1 MPELPILLIPPVP
14 ARHQSSMNS
23 FDPYRERQCV
33 DGSAAGPGALL
44 AKRCGKR
51 GTVGVRM
58 TANYIPGALWLLRW
72 QTHTLR
78 ILLGLFDYGFLL
90 RRGALGELSQTN
102 RQIPHL
108 QRDNSFPRER
118 FVPLFH
124 LTD

>member
-1 MPELPILLIPPVP
+1 
-14 ARHQSSMNS
+14 MNS

-78 ILLGLFDYGFLL
+78 ILLGLFAYAN
-90 RRGALGELSQTN
+90 RR
-102 RQIPHL
+102 IPHL

>member
-1 MPELPILLIPPVP
+1 MWEKGNV
-14 ARHQSSMNS
+14 R
-23 FDPYRERQCV
+23 
-33 DGSAAGPGALL
+33 
-44 AKRCGKR
+44 
-51 GTVGVRM
+51 VRM

-90 RRGALGELSQTN
+90 RRGALGEHFRTN
-102 RQIPHL
+102 RRIPHL
-108 QRDNSFPRER
+108 QRDSSFPRAR